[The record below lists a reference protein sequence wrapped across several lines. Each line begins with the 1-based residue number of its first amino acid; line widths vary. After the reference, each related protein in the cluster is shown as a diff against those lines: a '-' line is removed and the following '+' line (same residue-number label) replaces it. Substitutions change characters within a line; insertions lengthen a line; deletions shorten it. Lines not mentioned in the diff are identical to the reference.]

1 MPEIRYR
8 QPSAYSLR
16 PPKFFR
22 FRRPL
27 VTSGSSVFR
36 FRHPHEFPVILF
48 FERLSAQKVNIV
60 EIVSDMVEPK
70 TAQFF
75 LSLSGKAEYIQLQVE
90 QFFEFESELC
100 FSKQVGRLREMYI
113 LYGFGQINDLGTG
126 DNLCR

>member
-1 MPEIRYR
+1 
-8 QPSAYSLR
+8 
-16 PPKFFR
+16 
-22 FRRPL
+22 
-27 VTSGSSVFR
+27 
-36 FRHPHEFPVILF
+36 
-48 FERLSAQKVNIV
+48 
-60 EIVSDMVEPK
+60 MVEPK

-126 DNLCR
+126 EWPVPSW

>member
-1 MPEIRYR
+1 MI
-8 QPSAYSLR
+8 
-16 PPKFFR
+16 K
-22 FRRPL
+22 
-27 VTSGSSVFR
+27 
-36 FRHPHEFPVILF
+36 
-48 FERLSAQKVNIV
+48 IV